1 MKKDKLT
8 RRRFM
13 ATSAAASATMVA
25 APLVHTAGAWA
36 TAEVEGFYRN

>member
-1 MKKDKLT
+1 MKKGRLT

-13 ATSAAASATMVA
+13 ATSKMVLRMA
-25 APLVHTAGAWA
+25 KGEPMEKSLAWA